1 MLNNIDIKKLYDTG
15 GKCKGLSALP
25 SILKL
30 GSRYL
35 ILSVAGFGLCCL
47 HHRYKKQIEL
57 DEEVY
62 ANNAALQSRLKLNNV
77 HINSL
82 INKSK
87 LQKWN

>member
-30 GSRYL
+30 GGACL
-35 ILSVAGFGLCCL
+35 I
-47 HHRYKKQIEL
+47 RYKKQIEL
-57 DEEVY
+57 DEEVR

-87 LQKWN
+87 LQK

>member
-30 GSRYL
+30 GGACL
-35 ILSVAGFGLCCL
+35 ILSGLCCL
-47 HHRYKKQIEL
+47 YHRYKKQIEL
-57 DEEVY
+57 DEEVR

-87 LQKWN
+87 LQK

>member
-30 GSRYL
+30 GGACL
-35 ILSVAGFGLCCL
+35 ILSVANFGLCCL
-47 HHRYKKQIEL
+47 YHRYKKQIEL
-57 DEEVY
+57 DEEVR
-62 ANNAALQSRLKLNNV
+62 ANNAALQSRLKLNND

-82 INKSK
+82 IKKSK
-87 LQKWN
+87 LQK

>member
-15 GKCKGLSALP
+15 GECKGLLLLP

-30 GSRYL
+30 GGACL
-35 ILSVAGFGLCCL
+35 LLSVANFGLYCL
-47 HHRYKKQIEL
+47 YHRYKKKVEL
-57 DEEVY
+57 DEEVR
-62 ANNAALQSRLKLNNV
+62 ANNAALQIKLKLNNV

-87 LQKWN
+87 LQK